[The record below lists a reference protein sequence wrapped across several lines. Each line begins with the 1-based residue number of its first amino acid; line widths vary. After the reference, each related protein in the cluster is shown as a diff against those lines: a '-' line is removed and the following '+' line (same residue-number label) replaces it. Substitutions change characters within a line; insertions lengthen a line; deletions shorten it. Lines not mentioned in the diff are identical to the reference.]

1 MDEDL
6 GFDSGFD
13 DMGSSDIDIDSGF
26 DDASL
31 DTDFSVDDIGTD
43 DIVSDEFSEMDS
55 SMDAGEAFDSFDDT
69 GSADLDLEPVENVDS
84 AETDVELELPEESF
98 DLNVETD
105 PSVDEGDL
113 ALDDFDENDSF
124 DTDDTTSLTE
134 LDSED
139 FDSSDEAEDI
149 TDDTEDDF
157 ISETEEDGYFDSIPN
172 EMEPYVMDEA
182 QSETDADSAE
192 AFTEVEEESPEDF
205 EIGFETDALEE
216 TDSPNDT
223 ESNELPSAEIDNDTP
238 DGDLTVEEADVP
250 EDDKTPYEAMRDYMY
265 EHNYS
270 QMDYPEYSQDPEW
283 QALNEQYTASLE
295 ETPATEETAVDT
307 VDQIWDNTDTNEP
320 QELHDGDVIDIQGE
334 GTDNVS
340 EPSDVFEVAADVA
353 PEVSDT
359 LEEGSDDASID
370 AVDADMPDDDK
381 TPYETMRDYMYE
393 HNYSQTDYPEYSQD
407 PEWQALN
414 EQYTASLDNTQDAD
428 GIDSEGMIDTDSEIE
443 DYPAES
449 TDDTIPAPEEES
461 LDTDGVFYSETDDM
475 NELQSDSIESSE
487 LFSESDNEM
496 DNNEID
502 DRYNNDLSQSDE
514 IDARDDEPAEWHED
528 EVIELHDDVND
539 TPDTL
544 DADISDGTTD
554 TGEESAELFDTE
566 GIAPDNPDEL
576 SGMHDDGIDGT
587 DPHIASELG
596 DVTDSISDAEEF
608 ESYEIPGSL
617 SDLDSQASDI
627 PVESTN
633 PPYVREYDNFETL
646 QLIDNP
652 EFYDTGQFYEQGI
665 NEYGFEGTCGPTSQ
679 ANAINT
685 LLGNNE
691 LTENKVLG
699 IAVDNNLCD
708 VSDDVVNSGGTTT
721 ENFME
726 LYDKVNDSIGD
737 KIDVELFDYDS
748 ALSVSEMAEK
758 LDEGSV
764 LNIAVDSATLWGE
777 NHHIPGM
784 LSEDVYT
791 DHWITVTGVERSQ
804 AGEIQG
810 FEIIDSG
817 GGENYVDA
825 ETYERMCFGE
835 DGREMIDPTCIV
847 VSKKHEK

>member
-55 SMDAGEAFDSFDDT
+55 SLDAGEAFESFDDT
-69 GSADLDLEPVENVDS
+69 GSADLDLAPVENVDS
-84 AETDVELELPEESF
+84 AETDVGLELPEESF

-105 PSVDEGDL
+105 PSVNEGDL

-124 DTDDTTSLTE
+124 DTEDTTSLTE

-139 FDSSDEAEDI
+139 LDSSDEAEDL
-149 TDDTEDDF
+149 TDDTEDDL

-192 AFTEVEEESPEDF
+192 TFTEVEEESPEDF

-223 ESNELPSAEIDNDTP
+223 ESNDLPSAEIDNDTP
-238 DGDLTVEEADVP
+238 DSDLTVEEADVP
-250 EDDKTPYEAMRDYMY
+250 EGDKTPYEAMRDYMY

-270 QMDYPEYSQDPEW
+270 QM
-283 QALNEQYTASLE
+283 
-295 ETPATEETAVDT
+295 
-307 VDQIWDNTDTNEP
+307 
-320 QELHDGDVIDIQGE
+320 
-334 GTDNVS
+334 
-340 EPSDVFEVAADVA
+340 
-353 PEVSDT
+353 
-359 LEEGSDDASID
+359 
-370 AVDADMPDDDK
+370 
-381 TPYETMRDYMYE
+381 
-393 HNYSQTDYPEYSQD
+393 DYPEYSQD

-449 TDDTIPAPEEES
+449 TDDTIPVPEEES

-502 DRYNNDLSQSDE
+502 DRYDNDLSQLDE
-514 IDARDDEPAEWHED
+514 INARDDEPAEWHED

-554 TGEESAELFDTE
+554 TGEESVELFDTE

-617 SDLDSQASDI
+617 SVLDSQASDI

-646 QLIDNP
+646 QLIENP

-810 FEIIDSG
+810 LEIIDSG

>member
-55 SMDAGEAFDSFDDT
+55 SLDAGEAFDSFDDT

-84 AETDVELELPEESF
+84 AETDVGLELPEESF

-105 PSVDEGDL
+105 PSVNEGNL

-139 FDSSDEAEDI
+139 FDSSDEAENI
-149 TDDTEDDF
+149 TDDTEDDL
-157 ISETEEDGYFDSIPN
+157 ISETEDDGYFDSIPN

-192 AFTEVEEESPEDF
+192 TFTEVEEESPEDF

-216 TDSPNDT
+216 TDLPNDT

-238 DGDLTVEEADVP
+238 DGDLTVEEADVS
-250 EDDKTPYEAMRDYMY
+250 EGDKTPYEAMRDYMY

-393 HNYSQTDYPEYSQD
+393 HDYGQMDYPEYSQD
-407 PEWQALN
+407 SEWQALN
-414 EQYTASLDNTQDAD
+414 EQYTASLEETPA
-428 GIDSEGMIDTDSEIE
+428 TDELAGE
-443 DYPAES
+443 DLEQAE
-449 TDDTIPAPEEES
+449 
-461 LDTDGVFYSETDDM
+461 
-475 NELQSDSIESSE
+475 
-487 LFSESDNEM
+487 
-496 DNNEID
+496 
-502 DRYNNDLSQSDE
+502 
-514 IDARDDEPAEWHED
+514 AE
-528 EVIELHDDVND
+528 
-539 TPDTL
+539 
-544 DADISDGTTD
+544 TTD
-554 TGEESAELFDTE
+554 TVITEDMAVDTAEVIPET
-566 GIAPDNPDEL
+566 
-576 SGMHDDGIDGT
+576 
-587 DPHIASELG
+587 ASESTG
-596 DVTDSISDAEEF
+596 DM
-608 ESYEIPGSL
+608 P
-617 SDLDSQASDI
+617 
-627 PVESTN
+627 
-633 PPYVREYDNFETL
+633 
-646 QLIDNP
+646 
-652 EFYDTGQFYEQGI
+652 
-665 NEYGFEGTCGPTSQ
+665 
-679 ANAINT
+679 
-685 LLGNNE
+685 E
-691 LTENKVLG
+691 LTETEDMFDDAWDED
-699 IAVDNNLCD
+699 ITEAVE
-708 VSDDVVNSGGTTT
+708 TT
-721 ENFME
+721 ETPDIEE
-726 LYDKVNDSIGD
+726 LHELTDDECNEIYEPWDGERLSESFDDIDIAADPERLDSTLNDFVESNWENLSLDEQKQSMQSLADCVVDTIGLKKPPAIEFYNNPSECD
-737 KIDVELFDYDS
+737 YGGYDS
-748 ALSVSEMAEK
+748 STNTLSVNEYMLYNSNEAADTTAHE
-758 LDEGSV
+758 
-764 LNIAVDSATLWGE
+764 LWHAHQHE
-777 NHHIPGM
+777 CAMDPQSTRDLQYQFNFDNYIPP
-784 LSEDVYT
+784 
-791 DHWITVTGVERSQ
+791 
-804 AGEIQG
+804 
-810 FEIIDSG
+810 
-817 GGENYVDA
+817 
-825 ETYERMCFGE
+825 E
-835 DGREMIDPTCIV
+835 DGMEDYQAQLIEAEAKAFAEQFKDRLAQLRGRI
-847 VSKKHEK
+847 

>member
-1 MDEDL
+1 
-6 GFDSGFD
+6 
-13 DMGSSDIDIDSGF
+13 
-26 DDASL
+26 
-31 DTDFSVDDIGTD
+31 
-43 DIVSDEFSEMDS
+43 
-55 SMDAGEAFDSFDDT
+55 
-69 GSADLDLEPVENVDS
+69 
-84 AETDVELELPEESF
+84 
-98 DLNVETD
+98 
-105 PSVDEGDL
+105 
-113 ALDDFDENDSF
+113 
-124 DTDDTTSLTE
+124 
-134 LDSED
+134 
-139 FDSSDEAEDI
+139 
-149 TDDTEDDF
+149 
-157 ISETEEDGYFDSIPN
+157 
-172 EMEPYVMDEA
+172 
-182 QSETDADSAE
+182 
-192 AFTEVEEESPEDF
+192 
-205 EIGFETDALEE
+205 
-216 TDSPNDT
+216 
-223 ESNELPSAEIDNDTP
+223 
-238 DGDLTVEEADVP
+238 
-250 EDDKTPYEAMRDYMY
+250 
-265 EHNYS
+265 
-270 QMDYPEYSQDPEW
+270 
-283 QALNEQYTASLE
+283 
-295 ETPATEETAVDT
+295 
-307 VDQIWDNTDTNEP
+307 
-320 QELHDGDVIDIQGE
+320 
-334 GTDNVS
+334 
-340 EPSDVFEVAADVA
+340 
-353 PEVSDT
+353 
-359 LEEGSDDASID
+359 
-370 AVDADMPDDDK
+370 
-381 TPYETMRDYMYE
+381 
-393 HNYSQTDYPEYSQD
+393 
-407 PEWQALN
+407 
-414 EQYTASLDNTQDAD
+414 
-428 GIDSEGMIDTDSEIE
+428 
-443 DYPAES
+443 
-449 TDDTIPAPEEES
+449 
-461 LDTDGVFYSETDDM
+461 
-475 NELQSDSIESSE
+475 
-487 LFSESDNEM
+487 
-496 DNNEID
+496 
-502 DRYNNDLSQSDE
+502 
-514 IDARDDEPAEWHED
+514 
-528 EVIELHDDVND
+528 
-539 TPDTL
+539 
-544 DADISDGTTD
+544 
-554 TGEESAELFDTE
+554 
-566 GIAPDNPDEL
+566 
-576 SGMHDDGIDGT
+576 MHDDGIDGT

-596 DVTDSISDAEEF
+596 DVTDSISDTEEF

-646 QLIDNP
+646 QLIENP